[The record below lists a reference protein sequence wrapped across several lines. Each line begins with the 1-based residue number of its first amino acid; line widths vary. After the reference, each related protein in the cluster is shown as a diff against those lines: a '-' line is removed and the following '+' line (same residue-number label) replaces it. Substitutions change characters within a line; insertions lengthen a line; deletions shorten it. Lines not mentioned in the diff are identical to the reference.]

1 MLAPCPCGQNSST
14 CLFTKGK
21 PLPLVMVV
29 NLRGYEAGAPA
40 AGLPGNLWVD
50 LMSVP
55 PINSSLLFSQVA
67 QMAVTSWLF
76 SATHDGVSPQDFAS
90 GMLGPPS
97 IKPQMFL
104 SLSLGSIFGL
114 EAGQLQD
121 FQACGCNLAIGEP
134 VKRPRNLPWGLR
146 SQEIRTRNRKLCRSP
161 WGDCPLACGAC
172 GGWTPGEMFS
182 SSVILMI
189 LYKPSSLSN
198 LNHAHGS
205 PDGMRVAGEY
215 RQNERTWIIYKIQGY
230 PPLLNSYRLRL

>member
-1 MLAPCPCGQNSST
+1 MLAPCSCGQNSST

-29 NLRGYEAGAPA
+29 NLRGYEAGASA
-40 AGLPGNLWVD
+40 TGLPGNLWVD

-55 PINSSLLFSQVA
+55 PINSSLLSSQVA

-97 IKPQMFL
+97 IKPQMSL

-121 FQACGCNLAIGEP
+121 LQACGCNLAIGEP
-134 VKRPRNLPWGLR
+134 VKRPRKLPWGLR

-172 GGWTPGEMFS
+172 WR
-182 SSVILMI
+182 
-189 LYKPSSLSN
+189 
-198 LNHAHGS
+198 LNTRR
-205 PDGMRVAGEY
+205 DVFLFRY
-215 RQNERTWIIYKIQGY
+215 INDT
-230 PPLLNSYRLRL
+230 L